1 MLRREN
7 WRLLIYKHVIP
18 AKAGIHFVASI
29 DSCLCRNDKKK
40 KMIDSFEII
49 GLLAAVL
56 TTSAYVPQVY
66 KTWKTKSAGNISL
79 TMYVAMFIGIIL
91 WLVYGIHLNSLAM
104 ILANSVT
111 AVLTMIIIIFKL
123 KYK

>member
-1 MLRREN
+1 
-7 WRLLIYKHVIP
+7 
-18 AKAGIHFVASI
+18 
-29 DSCLCRNDKKK
+29 
-40 KMIDSFEII
+40 MIDIYEIV

-66 KTWKTKSAGNISL
+66 KTWKSKSAGNISL
-79 TMYVAMFIGIIL
+79 AMYLVMFIGIIL
-91 WLVYGIHLNSLAM
+91 WLIYGIYLNSLAM

-111 AVLTMIIIIFKL
+111 TILTLIIIVFKL